1 MAVLYY
7 VTYGVALHYVTF
19 TYGVA
24 LHYVTFILVFSYCIF
39 FFALISHL
47 MLV

>member
-24 LHYVTFILVFSYCIF
+24 WHYVTFILVFLYFYTVICTF
-39 FFALISHL
+39 FG
-47 MLV
+47 VN

>member
-19 TYGVA
+19 NYGVA
-24 LHYVTFILVFSYCIF
+24 LHRNICFDIF
-39 FFALISHL
+39 TP
-47 MLV
+47 